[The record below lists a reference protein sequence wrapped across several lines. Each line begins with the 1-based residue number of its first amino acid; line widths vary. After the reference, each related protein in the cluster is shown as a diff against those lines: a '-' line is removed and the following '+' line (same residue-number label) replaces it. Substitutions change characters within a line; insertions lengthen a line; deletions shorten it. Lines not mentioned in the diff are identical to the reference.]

1 MNTKRASV
9 VKQDEALSAYFEALL
24 NDEPMMQPQ
33 TEEPM
38 IDALPEP
45 IIELPVIAPPM
56 VVPLDV
62 PDEVEQTV
70 EQPALAGTDGMPD
83 WAEHE
88 FQALLFTTSGL
99 TLAVPLSELSGIQVW
114 HGEKVTP
121 MPGHVD
127 WYLGLMQYRE
137 RSVPVID
144 TAQLVLPEERLACLS
159 GEPGERIQRIV
170 FIGGGQW
177 GLACDSVDQVITL
190 SHEQV
195 KWRSSRTKRRWLAGT
210 VIEHMCAI
218 IDPPA
223 FAEMLATGMEDSPSE
238 RDDDAR
244 DGITE

>member
-1 MNTKRASV
+1 MNIKRASV
-9 VKQDEALSAYFEALL
+9 VDQDEALSAYFEALL
-24 NDEPMMQPQ
+24 NDEPQQ
-33 TEEPM
+33 QSLTEEPM
-38 IDALPEP
+38 AEVVPEP
-45 IIELPVIAPPM
+45 MLEAPVIAPPM

-62 PDEVEQTV
+62 PDEVEQAV
-70 EQPALAGTDGMPD
+70 EPPLLVRTDGMPD

-121 MPGHVD
+121 MPGHIG
-127 WYLGLMQYRE
+127 WYLGLMQYRD
-137 RSVPVID
+137 RSVPIID
-144 TAQLVLPEERLACLS
+144 TSQLVLPEERLARLS
-159 GEPGERIQRIV
+159 GEPRERIQRIV
-170 FIGGGQW
+170 FIDGGQW

-223 FAEMLATGMEDSPSE
+223 FADMLATGMGDSPSE
-238 RDDDAR
+238 QGDDV
-244 DGITE
+244 